1 MALQNTRNAD
11 QANYKRLATSRSVE
25 KIQVRQETESE
36 LAERICGD
44 WPAPC
49 NCDDPTTHNGH

>member
-1 MALQNTRNAD
+1 MAMQNTRNALR
-11 QANYKRLATSRSVE
+11 ANFKRLANSRSVE
-25 KIQVRQETESE
+25 KIQERQETADE

-49 NCDDPTTHNGH
+49 NCDDPETHNGH